1 MFPVDSKILMI
12 DDSSFARGM
21 LKNALKELKYWKIL
35 EAKDAKSAQSLMKEP
50 EQKKDPIHLI
60 ITDIHM
66 PEVNGLEFLR
76 WVRAQPDFKSIPVIV
91 LTSSQEKTE
100 ILEAG
105 KVGVSHY
112 IVKPFDAKILGDKMA
127 TTWQKH
133 GQKYFESLKAAN

>member
-1 MFPVDSKILMI
+1 MFPTDSKILMI

-21 LKNALKELKYWKIL
+21 LKNALKELKFWKIL
-35 EAKDAKSAQSLMKEP
+35 EAKDAKSAQVLLQEP
-50 EQKKDPIHLI
+50 EQRKDPIHLI

-76 WVRAQPDFKSIPVIV
+76 WVRAQPDFKAVPVIV

-105 KVGVSHY
+105 KLGASHY
-112 IVKPFDAKILGDKMA
+112 IVKPFDSRMLGEKMA
-127 TTWQKH
+127 STWAKH
-133 GQKYFESLKAAN
+133 GQKYFDSLKAL